1 MSNFVVDATSTGFSL
16 PEIGRILCCLC
27 GASIVPNE
35 AAMCQT
41 CLKVQY
47 QSEFPKSYE
56 IELTQCSKC
65 DKWHHKQSLWIAH
78 EPESPELL
86 SFCLKKIPFFSNPSN
101 NSIKILD
108 SNWIWTEPHSKR
120 LKLYVNYE
128 HKLTNYQ
135 SLAIT
140 NQIQSEFIIKNKQCM
155 ECIYENNDHKW
166 NAMIQLRAFTASS
179 SVSSM
184 ISNALNVAVLNTHI
198 MSKVFYQIE
207 TLLIQSKLY
216 QIILDIETV
225 NMSTQRSSNS
235 DHHNGQHKQQANAVT
250 NGLNL
255 YFAHKNQAERV
266 TSFLSEYFPLI
277 IKTSKKVISS
287 DLKNHTSRYEHII
300 LMELL
305 PVNRHDLLVIPKQ
318 LHGKFDLMLVTK
330 ISSMVHGINPRTLH
344 PYSISVTKY
353 CQYAFP
359 TIVNEKYLTPFIV
372 LDITPIYHD
381 GEGGGSGSSVYSTS
395 ASVASEK
402 SNAKKKRHNHKKV
415 NKSDVWLAGD
425 KKKPGIT
432 SNNET
437 STTPVSEERITQETK
452 DDPRSVMSVMS
463 GMTGSK
469 WQLAEVVVAKESD
482 LGENDTTYTTL
493 THLGNILQA
502 GDTVL
507 GYDLLHAVLGT
518 RQEYSLKNVREADVP
533 DVVLVKKVFLEK
545 DKKYRKRKNRI
556 PPWRRNKTAGDSNK
570 DQDVVVEE
578 NTEEQGEEEVLE
590 EVGEGEEFDEEF
602 EELLD
607 HLQEERLE
615 TIIEYD
621 ENLDEEGDENE
632 DDEAEDD
639 DGDDD
644 VIDEE
649 DE

>member
-372 LDITPIYHD
+372 LDITPIYH
-381 GEGGGSGSSVYSTS
+381 EWRRR
-395 ASVASEK
+395 SEK

-425 KKKPGIT
+425 KKKP
-432 SNNET
+432 
-437 STTPVSEERITQETK
+437 
-452 DDPRSVMSVMS
+452 
-463 GMTGSK
+463 
-469 WQLAEVVVAKESD
+469 
-482 LGENDTTYTTL
+482 
-493 THLGNILQA
+493 A

-556 PPWRRNKTAGDSNK
+556 PPWRRNKPAGDSNK